1 MPAVSH
7 PPGQRVI
14 LAREGHGASGRIVE
28 YGLPVLRGIAID
40 HASLIVVLKGAK
52 TLRWDGQTCRIEAGE
67 AVALA
72 SGGLFDVE
80 NHPAPDGEYQASWF
94 AWHGD
99 ALAAHTPAAGSR
111 PVRDMLLLGAIEPA
125 FAASFE
131 HAREAIGNA
140 AGVPDAIARH
150 RLAELLA
157 WIGTRGAHFA
167 SAPQASVKQRV
178 RTLLATA
185 PAKDWSAAAVARAVA
200 MSEATLRRRLAAE
213 DCSLTALLVDVRMS
227 LALNLLQSTDRPIVQ
242 IAQDAGYAS
251 PSRFAVRFRERFG
264 FAPTAVRGHR
274 RDGISRHGAA

>member
-1 MPAVSH
+1 MPAAPR

-40 HASLIVVLKGAK
+40 HPSLIVVLKGTK
-52 TLRWDGQTCRIEAGE
+52 TLRWDGHSCRIEAGE

-99 ALAAHTPAAGSR
+99 ALAAHAPAAGSR
-111 PVRDMLLLGAIEPA
+111 PVRDMLLLGAVEPA
-125 FAASFE
+125 FMASFE
-131 HAREAIGNA
+131 HAREAIGDA
-140 AGVPDAIARH
+140 VGVPDAIARH

-157 WIGTRGAHFA
+157 WIALRGGHFA
-167 SAPQASVKQRV
+167 TNPQASVKQRV
-178 RTLLATA
+178 RALLGRA
-185 PAKDWSAAAVARAVA
+185 PEQDWSAAAVASALA
-200 MSEATLRRRLAAE
+200 MSEATLRRRLTAE
-213 DCSLTALLVDVRMS
+213 ASSLTSLLVDVRMS
-227 LALNLLQSTDRPIVQ
+227 LALSLLQSTDRPIVQ

-264 FAPTAVRGHR
+264 FAPTAVRGHQ
-274 RDGISRHGAA
+274 RDGASRPGAA